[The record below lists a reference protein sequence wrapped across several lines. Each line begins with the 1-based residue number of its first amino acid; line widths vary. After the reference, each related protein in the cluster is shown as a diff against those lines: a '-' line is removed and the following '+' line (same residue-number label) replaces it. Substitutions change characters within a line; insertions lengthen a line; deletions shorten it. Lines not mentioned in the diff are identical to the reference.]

1 MGTMSQRPGR
11 PGTAAFYRHQIV
23 ILPPLATRYLPP
35 AAAHSSVPVPAMY
48 KVKILLAGPC
58 QAGKTMIAN
67 FLSDATES
75 VGGEYRPT
83 IGVRILEFE
92 MPSIL
97 VNNKVRNNNHNNM
110 GVD

>member
-1 MGTMSQRPGR
+1 MGTMSQGPGGPR
-11 PGTAAFYRHQIV
+11 LSTAIR
-23 ILPPLATRYLPP
+23 LPLYTTHYLPP
-35 AAAHSSVPVPAMY
+35 AAAHSSAPVSAMY

>member
-11 PGTAAFYRHQIV
+11 PGTAAFYRHHIV
-23 ILPPLATRYLPP
+23 ILPPLATHYLPP
-35 AAAHSSVPVPAMY
+35 AAPHSSVPVPAMY
-48 KVKILLAGPC
+48 KVKIVLAGPC

-97 VNNKVRNNNHNNM
+97 VNNKVRSNHNNM

>member
-1 MGTMSQRPGR
+1 MGTMSQGPGGPR
-11 PGTAAFYRHQIV
+11 LSTAIRLSLYTTH
-23 ILPPLATRYLPP
+23 YLPP
-35 AAAHSSVPVPAMY
+35 AAAHSSAPAPAMY

-97 VNNKVRNNNHNNM
+97 VNNKVRSKHNTWVLTRASN
-110 GVD
+110 VS

>member
-1 MGTMSQRPGR
+1 
-11 PGTAAFYRHQIV
+11 
-23 ILPPLATRYLPP
+23 
-35 AAAHSSVPVPAMY
+35 MY
-48 KVKILLAGPC
+48 KVKIVVAGPS

-83 IGVRILEFE
+83 VGVRILEFE

-97 VNNKVRNNNHNNM
+97 VNNKVRSNNNIELQTYLREF
-110 GVD
+110 

>member
-1 MGTMSQRPGR
+1 
-11 PGTAAFYRHQIV
+11 
-23 ILPPLATRYLPP
+23 
-35 AAAHSSVPVPAMY
+35 MY
-48 KVKILLAGPC
+48 KVKIVVAGPS

-83 IGVRILEFE
+83 VGVRILEFE

-97 VNNKVRNNNHNNM
+97 VNNKVRNNHNNM